1 MPMSLSRWFRL
12 SYTMDGNAEDTDVV
26 PSIMILMYALENGRH
41 QQTDVTTAQ
50 VIFQSNLL
58 TNIID
63 VANKNMMWME
73 LPYTVVE
80 EFINLCKSVLHKI
93 VNNTGKRKR

>member
-1 MPMSLSRWFRL
+1 
-12 SYTMDGNAEDTDVV
+12 MDGNAEDTDVV
-26 PSIMILMYALENGRH
+26 LSIMILMYAVENGRH

-63 VANKNMMWME
+63 AGNKNMMCLE
-73 LPYTVVE
+73 LPDSVVD
-80 EFINLCKSVLHKI
+80 EFINLYKSVLHKI
-93 VNNTGKRKR
+93 VNNTGTRKR